1 MVTKF
6 DLERLKNGEMPV
18 TRDGRKIVEAYICSQ
33 PVEYPIVAGGA
44 DVYSF
49 TKEGVHVDG
58 SISGAALVA
67 SDCAVPRR

>member
-1 MVTKF
+1 
-6 DLERLKNGEMPV
+6 MPV

-33 PVEYPIVAGGA
+33 PVEYPIVAWVEGGA

-67 SDCAVPRR
+67 SDCVVPRR